1 MSDMDMS
8 RRGLLKT
15 SLFGAA
21 AAGMT
26 GIAAAAEAKSSKK
39 APVYDAIVVG
49 AVPQA

>member
-26 GIAAAAEAKSSKK
+26 GIAAAAEASPARKPRFMTRSSW
-39 APVYDAIVVG
+39 AR
-49 AVPQA
+49 VPQA

>member
-26 GIAAAAEAKSSKK
+26 GIAAAAEAKSSKTRSSW
-39 APVYDAIVVG
+39 AR
-49 AVPQA
+49 VPQA

>member
-26 GIAAAAEAKSSKK
+26 GIAAAAGSQVQQES
-39 APVYDAIVVG
+39 PG
-49 AVPQA
+49 L